1 MGTRAVATFSG
12 AAGNATAAAAHSSPY
27 MLLGLGLATWTE
39 FYTFDGV
46 NLVLPDMAGTL
57 GLSQDEAS

>member
-1 MGTRAVATFSG
+1 
-12 AAGNATAAAAHSSPY
+12 

-39 FYTFDGV
+39 FYKFDGV

-57 GLSQDEAS
+57 GLSQDEASWILTRPFWTRQSKPPR